1 MTIKR
6 IIIALYII
14 MLVLCG
20 MFVHKYGLG
29 SQDYKPMIV
38 TSNSMEP
45 TIMTGAIILVERCDY
60 EDIEVMD
67 IITFWSPDL
76 GSFNTHRVVI
86 VGEDYLVTEGDN
98 ALGYDYLP
106 VISSN
111 FYGRVS
117 RIWNGASSF
126 TSMVLNMDGTYNR
139 LAAYVLVLM
148 LGAVALLVCTLFAW
162 FLVYL
167 SAIVICLLG
176 IVDKLHIPDIPGD
189 YDVSALKGA
198 RHLFKKASVLLA
210 ISSISKDL
218 SKLDKDYAKIKE
230 G

>member
-6 IIIALYII
+6 IIIALYVI

-20 MFVHKYGLG
+20 VFVRKYGLG

-60 EDIEVMD
+60 DDIEVMD

-76 GSFNTHRVVI
+76 GSFNTHRVVM

-117 RIWNGASSF
+117 KIWNGASSF
-126 TSMVLNMDGTYNR
+126 TGMVLNMDGTYNR
-139 LAAYVLVLM
+139 LAACVLVLM

-167 SAIVICLLG
+167 FALIVCLFG
-176 IVDKLHIPDIPGD
+176 IADKLYSSNLPGD
-189 YDVSALKGA
+189 YDVSALNGA
-198 RHLFKKASVLLA
+198 RHLFRKASALLA

>member
-6 IIIALYII
+6 IIIVLYAIL
-14 MLVLCG
+14 LVLCVV
-20 MFVHKYGLG
+20 FVRRYGLG

-60 EDIEVMD
+60 EDVKVRD

-76 GSFNTHRVVI
+76 GSFNTHRVVQ
-86 VGEDYLVTEGDN
+86 VGEDYLITEGDN

-117 RIWNGASSF
+117 HIWNGAASF

-139 LAAYVLVLM
+139 LAACVLVLM

-162 FLVYL
+162 FLMYMFAL
-167 SAIVICLLG
+167 VICLFGLT
-176 IVDKLHIPDIPGD
+176 DKLHFPSLPGD
-189 YDVSALKGA
+189 YDISVLRGH
-198 RHLFKKASVLLA
+198 RHLFRKASVLLA
-210 ISSISKDL
+210 ISSIHRDL
-218 SKLDKDYAKIKE
+218 SKLDKDYEKIKE